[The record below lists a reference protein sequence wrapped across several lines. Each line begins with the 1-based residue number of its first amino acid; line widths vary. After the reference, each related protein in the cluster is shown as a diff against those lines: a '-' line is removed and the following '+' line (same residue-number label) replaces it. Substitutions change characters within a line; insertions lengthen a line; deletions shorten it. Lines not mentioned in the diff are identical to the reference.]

1 MKRTLVFLLC
11 VVCASFYAA
20 DEIEEKIVQFS
31 RIEWDSVKKTVDTNG
46 YCRVENQNVVLVI
59 TNGLPDIEMIHHLPI
74 GRMPEK
80 RILERPRRFEPLPYV
95 D

>member
-1 MKRTLVFLLC
+1 MKRILVFLLC
-11 VVCASFYAA
+11 IVCASFYAA
-20 DEIEEKIVQFS
+20 DETEEKIVQFS

-74 GRMPEK
+74 GRVPKK
-80 RILERPRRFEPLPYV
+80 RNLEIYRRHEPFPYV
-95 D
+95 